1 MIRFLNNGNGDSGP
15 ISQAEYDAMLAD
27 VQEITGGTHPP
38 TLEYITG
45 VAEIYGNMYIDT
57 GLILNESS
65 VVEMTLKDDVIKKF
79 EYYFGI
85 RSWFEFC
92 RYGTEATKFFIRY
105 KGTSNDIDEIDQPI
119 DLTNVTTI
127 RMGKG
132 KVEQDGVVKHTYTP
146 KAFTTDKSLY
156 LFYANG
162 RDNIANFSLYRC
174 KVYTNDTLV
183 GDFVPAMDGN
193 IACLYDYVT
202 GRYFKSYNGASFI
215 AGPANASLS
224 SVISYIKSEKNTK
237 IIPENIK
244 QGVDIFDV
252 TGTYAGDTPS
262 PQANSIKIADEILT
276 GKP

>member
-1 MIRFLNNGNGDSGP
+1 MIRFLNNGNGGSGP
-15 ISQAEYDAMLAD
+15 VSQAEYDAMLAD
-27 VQEITGGTHPP
+27 VQEITGRTHTP

-45 VAEIYGNMYIDT
+45 LGDMYIDT
-57 GLILNESS
+57 GLLINETT
-65 VVEMTLKDDVIKKF
+65 VIEMTLKDDVIKDY
-79 EYYFGI
+79 EYYFGV
-85 RSWFEFC
+85 RFWFEFC
-92 RYGTEATKFFIRY
+92 RYEGEANQFFIRFAGDGSHV
-105 KGTSNDIDEIDQPI
+105 KIEQPI
-119 DLTNVTTI
+119 DLTNITTI
-127 RMGKG
+127 KMGKG
-132 KVEQDGVVKHTYTP
+132 KVEQDGVVKQTYTP
-146 KAFTTDKSLY
+146 TAFTTDKSLY

-162 RDNIANFSLYRC
+162 EDNVGNFSLYRC

-202 GRYFKSYNGASFI
+202 GWYFKSNTGASFV
-215 AGPANASLS
+215 AGPAKDALS
-224 SVISYIKSEKNTK
+224 SGISYIKSEKNTK

>member
-1 MIRFLNNGNGDSGP
+1 MIRFLNNGKGGSGP
-15 ISQAEYDAMLAD
+15 ISQAEYNTMLAD
-27 VQEITGGTHPP
+27 VQEITGGTYKP

-45 VAEIYGNMYIDT
+45 LGDMYIDT
-57 GLILNESS
+57 GLLLNETS
-65 VVEMTLKDDVIKKF
+65 VVEMTLKDDVIKKY
-79 EYYFGI
+79 EYYFGTAN
-85 RSWFEFC
+85 WFEFC
-92 RYGTEATKFFIRY
+92 RYNEEATKFFIRY
-105 KGTSNDIDEIDQPI
+105 KGTGDFEEIDQPI

-132 KVEQDGVVKHTYTP
+132 TVSQDGVVKHTYTP

-156 LFYANG
+156 LFYANM

-193 IACLYDYVT
+193 IACLYDNVT
-202 GRYFKSYNGASFI
+202 GRYFKSNNDASFV
-215 AGPANASLS
+215 AGPANDALS
-224 SVISYIKSEKNTK
+224 SGISYIKSEKNTK

-252 TGTYAGDTPS
+252 TGTYTNAEP
-262 PQANSIKIADEILT
+262 
-276 GKP
+276 